1 MTTKQKPMPLA
12 FKPDADESAKRWE
25 AFFAGEMMDRPIVC
39 VTAPRNGAKQPFPP
53 APTYHDRVFGNIDE
67 VIDRSLR
74 IAESTF
80 FGGESFPGFSPSF
93 GPDEIADF
101 VGGRLEWSND
111 SGNTNWSKPFV
122 EDWSKTLPLRIQE
135 DNPLWQRLMKLMRRA
150 AERLE
155 GKMLVMPID
164 LHSNMD
170 LLAAIRGPQR
180 LCMDLMDQPE
190 MVAEAMKSSRAI
202 FPKLWDALSE
212 AGMMRERGYY
222 QHCFSMEGAAMLQCD
237 FICMISPEM
246 CNRFVMPALEEEA
259 AIVKRVFFHWDGPN
273 ALRHTPAV
281 LASKGLY
288 LLCYVPGAGGGSHLD
303 CLDMLKSLQ
312 AGGKAVAVGGT
323 PEQLKIMHR
332 ELKPEKVMYMTGA
345 ETQSE
350 AEELL
355 EWFVKNT

>member
-1 MTTKQKPMPLA
+1 MPLA
-12 FKPDADESAKRWE
+12 FKPDAEEAAKRWE
-25 AFFAGEMMDRPIVC
+25 AFFAGEMIDRPVVC
-39 VTAPRNGAKQPFPP
+39 AAAPKKGSKQPRPP
-53 APTYHDRVFGNIDE
+53 ELTYHDRVFRDIDE
-67 VIDRSLR
+67 ILDRALR
-74 IAESTF
+74 LGEDTF
-80 FGGESFPGFSPSF
+80 YGGEAFPSFCPSF
-93 GPDEIADF
+93 GPDEIAAF
-101 VGGRLEWSND
+101 AGGRLEWSNE

-122 EDWSKTLPLRIQE
+122 EDWSKALPLKIRE

-155 GKMLVMPID
+155 GKMLITPID

-180 LCMDLMDQPE
+180 LCLDLMDHPE
-190 MVAEAMKSSRAI
+190 MIEEAMKSSRAI
-202 FPKLWDALSE
+202 FPKLWDDLSK
-212 AGMMRERGYY
+212 AGKMRERGYY

-237 FICMISPEM
+237 FICMMSPEM

-259 AIVKRVFFHWDGPN
+259 AIVKRVYFHWDGPD

-288 LLCYVPGAGGGSHLD
+288 LLSYVTGAGHGSHLD
-303 CLDMLKSLQ
+303 HLDMLKNLQ
-312 AGGKAVAVGGT
+312 AHGKAVAVGGT

-332 ELKPEKVMYMTGA
+332 HLKPDKVVYQANLMTQ
-345 ETQSE
+345 TE